1 MQSWHL
7 QPNFS
12 ILTSQCIISKSISK
26 LLSHTRPGAHWITP
40 EYCLELRLNDSR
52 ANAEILYVSTP
63 LRGALR
69 ETAIQFSHLTRR
81 RQVANFKVKR
91 RKGRMKLNKWKK
103 DVGRN
108 DWEGEVWKKTFCFAK
123 SFALCIV
130 FPVIVVP
137 LSLSLISSLLRWH
150 QQQKLFSSDWGF
162 PLPDLFI
169 TGPRSLCK
177 YPSSVSAFLFHS
189 LCLSFSLSWSYS
201 CTLNTFLVER
211 SARRIERL

>member
-1 MQSWHL
+1 MY
-7 QPNFS
+7 NFKEHFKV
-12 ILTSQCIISKSISK
+12 IIAYSARG
-26 LLSHTRPGAHWITP
+26 T
-40 EYCLELRLNDSR
+40 LNYAGVLPRIALKRFSGKCW
-52 ANAEILYVSTP
+52 NP
-63 LRGALR
+63 LRFDASAWRFKRDSDTIFTPYTTSTSCQLQSEMEEGKD
-69 ETAIQFSHLTRR
+69 ETEQVEEGCGEKRLGRR
-81 RQVANFKVKR
+81 S
-91 RKGRMKLNKWKK
+91 L
-103 DVGRN
+103 
-108 DWEGEVWKKTFCFAK
+108 KKTFCFSQ

-130 FPVIVVP
+130 FPFIVVP

-189 LCLSFSLSWSYS
+189 LCLSFSLSWFYS